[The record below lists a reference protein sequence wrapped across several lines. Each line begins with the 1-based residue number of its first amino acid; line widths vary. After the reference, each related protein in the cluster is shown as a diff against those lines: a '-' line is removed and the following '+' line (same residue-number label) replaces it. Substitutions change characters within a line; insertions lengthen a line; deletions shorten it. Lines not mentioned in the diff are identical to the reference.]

1 MAASDQDRQ
10 YNWLQYG
17 RGYDESKE
25 NVQIRH
31 PGYFAYVF
39 GRKILLRAADF
50 ATKEWLPMYDQ
61 LVTLD

>member
-1 MAASDQDRQ
+1 MQ
-10 YNWLQYG
+10 
-17 RGYDESKE
+17 
-25 NVQIRH
+25 VRH